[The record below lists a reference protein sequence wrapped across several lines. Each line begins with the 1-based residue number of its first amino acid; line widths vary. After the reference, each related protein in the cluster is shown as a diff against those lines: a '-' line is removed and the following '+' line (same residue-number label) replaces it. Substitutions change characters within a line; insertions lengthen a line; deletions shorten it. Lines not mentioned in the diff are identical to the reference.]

1 MFYQPINANRII
13 LGESTFS
20 ETKYDNITYFDLDRN
35 LFSIN
40 SIKIN
45 ANKKLYAKFDINY
58 KGERGRATALY
69 DSGADI
75 SVISISY
82 LKTLF
87 PNCYKNIIRE
97 IRPSSI
103 SVTGFGSNKIQ
114 IEGSIYLPLQF
125 HKNDIRMKVQFLV
138 LSSTVKT
145 TTPVILGMNA
155 ITKFGLEQKNDN
167 IDGFFQPYLSKVIAG
182 RNTRLYSSYLSD
194 QLLFNGISKQM
205 TLEKGQM
212 HLIKVYIN
220 AFNSINIGTKV
231 VTSQP
236 IHTENDESI
245 IIDHALSTVRIDET
259 GKYCLANVFINKVDD
274 FTGKITVEIEHS
286 SNFDTLPVT
295 KENIKFLEDNKIN
308 LIHTVDR
315 PGDTGVLDYDYVL
328 ADEANIFS
336 IQKSK
341 FAPDIGCD
349 PNSMN
354 NNVKNNHT
362 ALSDQRC
369 PIIETPDLSPKEMAD
384 FKNPQKCINLN
395 MQPIDDR
402 QFDKIINDGK
412 GGYSLPGK
420 PMTSADVI
428 DLSNFSEEVVPFI
441 KEMFIE
447 KYPET
452 IPLHSLDCGNLSS
465 LLGKYRLR
473 LKEDAKLPKQKKVF
487 FQSSLESSHMKAI
500 LEFMCE
506 LQIIAPVTTTAEGE
520 FHQYSSPAFLISR
533 KDKEASA
540 RLIVDFSG
548 LNSQLHIE
556 SCALPNI
563 ESIIHNLRHKT
574 FYSNI
579 DISNAFNSISLTED
593 SAKLTLF
600 STPQGSYFF

>member
-1 MFYQPINANRII
+1 MSKDSIHNNIETKSSVEVNSMFYQPINANRII

-155 ITKFGLEQKNDN
+155 ITKFGLEQKHDN
-167 IDGFFQPYLSKVIAG
+167 IDGFFQPYLSKVISG

-194 QLLFNGISKQM
+194 QHLFNGISKQM

-220 AFNSINIGTKV
+220 TFNSINIGTKV

-236 IHTENDESI
+236 IHTENDE
-245 IIDHALSTVRIDET
+245 
-259 GKYCLANVFINKVDD
+259 
-274 FTGKITVEIEHS
+274 
-286 SNFDTLPVT
+286 
-295 KENIKFLEDNKIN
+295 
-308 LIHTVDR
+308 
-315 PGDTGVLDYDYVL
+315 
-328 ADEANIFS
+328 
-336 IQKSK
+336 
-341 FAPDIGCD
+341 
-349 PNSMN
+349 
-354 NNVKNNHT
+354 
-362 ALSDQRC
+362 
-369 PIIETPDLSPKEMAD
+369 
-384 FKNPQKCINLN
+384 
-395 MQPIDDR
+395 
-402 QFDKIINDGK
+402 
-412 GGYSLPGK
+412 
-420 PMTSADVI
+420 
-428 DLSNFSEEVVPFI
+428 
-441 KEMFIE
+441 
-447 KYPET
+447 
-452 IPLHSLDCGNLSS
+452 HSL
-465 LLGKYRLR
+465 
-473 LKEDAKLPKQKKVF
+473 
-487 FQSSLESSHMKAI
+487 
-500 LEFMCE
+500 
-506 LQIIAPVTTTAEGE
+506 
-520 FHQYSSPAFLISR
+520 
-533 KDKEASA
+533 
-540 RLIVDFSG
+540 
-548 LNSQLHIE
+548 
-556 SCALPNI
+556 
-563 ESIIHNLRHKT
+563 
-574 FYSNI
+574 
-579 DISNAFNSISLTED
+579 
-593 SAKLTLF
+593 
-600 STPQGSYFF
+600 